1 MPKMDIDASKIKMS
15 SADKAA
21 AMIVAGIEKGKKRI
35 YIGQDAKVMNLLNR
49 VNPNWAAYLI
59 NKQMKDLLK

>member
-1 MPKMDIDASKIKMS
+1 MVEFILLFLFFWWLFSRH
-15 SADKAA
+15 
-21 AMIVAGIEKGKKRI
+21 EKRI
-35 YIGQDAKVMNLLNR
+35 YIGQDAKVMNFLNR